1 MSGPNSGRRKYNGT
15 VTNPAASSLTP
26 AQAHTHWEQRADS
39 PAPDSGIL
47 MSKVPRK
54 QFTSP
59 SRTHSSMPVIVLKID
74 PSVRFVPISAQD

>member
-54 QFTSP
+54 Q
-59 SRTHSSMPVIVLKID
+59 
-74 PSVRFVPISAQD
+74 